1 MAEYKRRGRGEGSIY
16 RLPSGVWRGTV
27 EIGWANG
34 RRQRK
39 TVTRLT
45 RADVSKE
52 LRRLVDAAAV
62 GQIPVGR
69 APTFGEWLDTY
80 LREVA
85 TLRVR
90 PSTLARYRQELRL
103 YIKPGLGRHRLDV
116 LKPSHISSFYREQ
129 GQRLSAGSV
138 RRLHALI
145 RRSLTIA
152 VRWGLIASNPALLV
166 EPPALG
172 HHEIEPLS
180 LDEARRFLNALEGH
194 RLKAR
199 WVIGLALGLRQG
211 EVLGLR
217 WTDVDLDAGVLRVNR
232 ALQRQSDGALKLV
245 EPKTARS
252 RRTVPLPQSVV
263 DAMKLRRSEQDAERD
278 KAGALWNDSYG
289 LVFTTAVGTPVH
301 PRNDY
306 RSFRLITDRA
316 GLRRIRVHD
325 LRHTTATLLLAQG
338 VPARVVMEILGH
350 SQISVTLNTYSH
362 VASDLARAATVSIE
376 EALWSN
382 S

>member
-16 RLPSGVWRGTV
+16 QLPNGSWRGTV

-34 RRQRK
+34 QRQRK
-39 TVTRLT
+39 TVTRST
-45 RADVSKE
+45 RSEVSKD
-52 LRRLVDAAAV
+52 LRRLVDAAAE
-62 GQIPVGR
+62 GQIPAGR
-69 APTFGEWLDTY
+69 APTFGEWLETY

-85 TLRVR
+85 ALRVR
-90 PSTLARYRQELRL
+90 PSTLADYHREVRL
-103 YIKPGLGRHRLDV
+103 YIKPGLGRHRLDRLRPV
-116 LKPSHISSFYREQ
+116 HISSFYRDQ

-152 VRWGLIASNPALLV
+152 VRWGLIVTNPAVLV
-166 EPPALG
+166 EPPSLV
-172 HHEIEPLS
+172 HHEIKPYS
-180 LDEARRFLNALEGH
+180 LEEARDFLSALRGNRME
-194 RLKAR
+194 AR
-199 WVIGLALGLRQG
+199 WVIAIALGLRQG

-217 WTDVDLDAGVLRVNR
+217 WTDVDLDTGVLRVNR
-232 ALQRQSDGALKLV
+232 ALQPQSGGALTLV
-245 EPKTARS
+245 EPKTNRS
-252 RRTVPLPQSVV
+252 RRAVPLPRSVV
-263 DAMKLRRSEQDAERD
+263 EALSARRAYQDAERE
-278 KAGALWNDSYG
+278 KAGALWHDKYG

-301 PRNDY
+301 PRNDL
-306 RSFRLITDRA
+306 RSFRLITQRA

-325 LRHTTATLLLAQG
+325 LRHTTATLLMAQG

-362 VASDLARAATVSIE
+362 VAPDLARAATTSIE